1 MRSGLLCF
9 LVWITA
15 CATAWAQAEPAE
27 TTVLKQADALLAWR
41 KYEAA
46 FQLLQVFDPWHR
58 QPAVAL
64 KAADIALRYHTQ
76 QQNFRAFDFKDLTLT
91 ESLDSLR
98 RRAPDSVRYQFPVGQ
113 VLDSLHRRFPENYK
127 VEKALADY
135 YFELQQCACSE
146 EEYSEDELFQR
157 MVGHYRV
164 AHGHG
169 YGDYLSYY
177 ALGYALMRLGDF
189 PASAT
194 AYERSIALRKD
205 YPLAHFQ
212 LAYDYLELKRLPD
225 ARDQARL
232 AVAQFRQPQLRAD
245 AEFLLAELEHR
256 LATPAAVVALP
267 AASPGVVPDSAV
279 QAVTSLRPSSVQLVV
294 PELRF
299 QPDSVAALEPR
310 FPQLADTSQTT
321 TRYPQVLP
329 MLPVPTAPAA
339 PAPAPEAPPAT
350 GFLRPAQARE

>member
-1 MRSGLLCF
+1 MRSGFLCF
-9 LVWITA
+9 LVWMA
-15 CATAWAQAEPAE
+15 ASGAAWAQAEPTEA
-27 TTVLKQADALLAWR
+27 TVLKQADALLAWR

-64 KAADIALRYHTQ
+64 RAADIALHYHTQ
-76 QQNFRAFDFKDLTLT
+76 QQNFRAFNFKDLTLT

-98 RRAPDSVRYQFPVGQ
+98 RHASDSVGYQFPVGQ

-146 EEYSEDELFQR
+146 EEFSEDELFQR
-157 MVGHYRV
+157 MVSHYRV

-189 PASAT
+189 PASAA

-205 YPLAHFQ
+205 YALAHFQ

-225 ARDQARL
+225 ARNQARL
-232 AVAQFRQPQLRAD
+232 AVAQFKQPQLRAD

-256 LATPAAVVALP
+256 LATPAAVVAPP
-267 AASPGVVPDSAV
+267 ADSAV
-279 QAVTSLRPSSVQLVV
+279 QAISSLQPGSVRLLV

-299 QPDSVAALEPR
+299 QPDSVEALKPR
-310 FPQLADTSQTT
+310 LPQSVDTTQLP

-329 MLPVPTAPAA
+329 LRPASEA
-339 PAPAPEAPPAT
+339 PAPTPAAPPAT
-350 GFLRPAQARE
+350 GFMLLPARVREQ

>member
-1 MRSGLLCF
+1 MRSGFVCF
-9 LVWITA
+9 LVW
-15 CATAWAQAEPAE
+15 CAASAGAWAQTSPTEA
-27 TTVLKQADALLAWR
+27 TVLKQADALLAWR

-64 KAADIALRYHTQ
+64 RAADIALRYHTQ
-76 QQNFRAFDFKDLTLT
+76 QQNFRAFNFKDLTLT

-98 RRAPDSVRYQFPVGQ
+98 RHASDSVSYQFPVGQ
-113 VLDSLHRRFPENYK
+113 VLDSLHRRFPANYK

-146 EEYSEDELFQR
+146 EEFSEDELFQR
-157 MVGHYRV
+157 MVSHYRV

-177 ALGYALMRLGDF
+177 ALGYAFMRLGDF
-189 PASAT
+189 PASAA

-205 YPLAHFQ
+205 YALAHFQ
-212 LAYDYLELKRLPD
+212 LAYDYLELKRLPE
-225 ARDQARL
+225 ARDQVQL
-232 AVAQFRQPQLRAD
+232 AVALFKQPQLRTD

-256 LATPAAVVALP
+256 LATPPAVVAPP
-267 AASPGVVPDSAV
+267 AESQTVAPDSAV
-279 QAVTSLRPSSVQLVV
+279 QAVTALRPASVQLLV

-299 QPDSVAALEPR
+299 QPDSVEALAPRLLQLVDTTQAPAR
-310 FPQLADTSQTT
+310 FPQ
-321 TRYPQVLP
+321 
-329 MLPVPTAPAA
+329 MLPVQPAPVAPAPAA
-339 PAPAPEAPPAT
+339 PPAS
-350 GFLRPAQARE
+350 GFLLQPARGRE